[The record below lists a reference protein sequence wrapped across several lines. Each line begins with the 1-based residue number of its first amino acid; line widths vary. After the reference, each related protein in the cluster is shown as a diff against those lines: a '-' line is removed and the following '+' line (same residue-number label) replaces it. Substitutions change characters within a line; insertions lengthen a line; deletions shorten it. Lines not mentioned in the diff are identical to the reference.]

1 MISEFLWPQGR
12 RDQRRHPAAGG
23 ERRRGNGRRQHSD
36 RFCCGCGG
44 IRAAGSLLFGIE
56 ANDPVTYIAAAAVLL
71 VVVLLSTA
79 VPAWRASRVDPMIAL
94 RNE

>member
-1 MISEFLWPQGR
+1 MVNDG
-12 RDQRRHPAAGG
+12 AAMGG
-23 ERRRGNGRRQHSD
+23 A
-36 RFCCGCGG
+36 G
-44 IRAAGSLLFGIE
+44 ILIGFAVGAAATRAAGSLLFGIE